1 MLACY
6 FLIQRVQSGGGYS
19 LTPTPS
25 PSPLFTPWRP
35 TQGPVPF
42 VQPDTHHA
50 PLGTFVPCPWV
61 CFMHGLEL
69 MGCPVLL
76 PSLTLLSWRAF
87 PTLPAEV
94 TFRWV
99 THNSRGGGPRCLSW
113 ERACHQMSAEHLESP
128 WEYHLPPGTI
138 GPDH

>member
-6 FLIQRVQSGGGYS
+6 FLIQTVLSGVGCS

-42 VQPDTHHA
+42 VQPDTDHA

-69 MGCPVLL
+69 TGCPVLL

-99 THNSRGGGPRCLSW
+99 THNIRGGGLGVCPGRGPVTRCLQNTW
-113 ERACHQMSAEHLESP
+113 RALGNTTFLLE
-128 WEYHLPPGTI
+128 L
-138 GPDH
+138 